1 MNPTPETARAPDA
14 RWGWAWVA
22 LCLALASHVTD
33 EALTD
38 FLSVYNPEVLALR
51 ARFEWFPM
59 PTFTFIEWLTG
70 LIIAVIALSA
80 LSLFAFRGQTWMVPV
95 SYLFGGL
102 MLMNGA
108 GHLTISLYQ
117 RRLMPGALS
126 SPALV
131 AAAAFLLV
139 AVRRRACQ
147 RKEQF
152 LGSSPER

>member
-38 FLSVYNPEVLALR
+38 FLSVYNPAVLALR

-59 PTFTFIEWLTG
+59 PTFTFSEWLTG
-70 LIIAVIALSA
+70 LIIAVFALLALSA
-80 LSLFAFRGQTWMVPV
+80 FAFRGQTWMVPV
-95 SYLFGGL
+95 SYLLGGL

-108 GHLTISLYQ
+108 GHLTISIYQ

-131 AAAAFLLV
+131 AAAFLLV

-147 RKEQF
+147 EKEQF
-152 LGSSPER
+152 LSSIRER